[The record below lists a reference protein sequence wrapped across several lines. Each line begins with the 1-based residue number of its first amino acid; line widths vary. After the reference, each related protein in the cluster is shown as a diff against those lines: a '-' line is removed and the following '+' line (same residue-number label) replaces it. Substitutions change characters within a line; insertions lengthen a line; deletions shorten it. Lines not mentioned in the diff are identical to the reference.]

1 MESYHANTQFGLP
14 TYDENSDNIHQAH
27 DDTCAIKSQEII
39 MNAAGLNVTEEELR
53 TEAIQNGWYVP
64 GVGTRMEDVGMLM
77 EAHGME
83 VKQQLHGSIVNL
95 AVELSKGHPIIV
107 GVDSGE
113 LWNPGASETFED
125 FIKGPGADHALIV
138 GGISFNDDFSGGIV
152 NLIDPG
158 TGDFAIG
165 YDAAQF
171 CDAWND
177 SDNFMLT
184 IE

>member
-1 MESYHANTQFGLP
+1 MESYHADTQFGIP
-14 TYDENSDNIHQAH
+14 TYNEKSDNIRQIY

-53 TEAIQNGWYVP
+53 TEAIQNGWYAP
-64 GVGTRMEDVGMLM
+64 GIGTPMEDVGMLM
-77 EAHGME
+77 KIHGME
-83 VKQQLHGSIVNL
+83 VKQQLHGSMMNL

-113 LWNPGASETFED
+113 LWNPGVSETFED
-125 FIKGPGADHALIV
+125 FLHGPKADHALIV
-138 GGISFNDDFSGGIV
+138 GGINFNDDFSGGTI

-165 YDAAQF
+165 YDIDCF
-171 CDAWND
+171 CDAWDD
-177 SDNFMLT
+177 SENFMIT